1 MKASEEQAHNA
12 EMAKDL
18 LTRMNILE
26 DDEDEDLPAR
36 YPQHL
41 SARIDERHH
50 AGIES
55 ESDECFDIRV
65 DEEGSD
71 LDPSSESDKAT
82 EAKPKVSVPT
92 IPNQVGTVT
101 HNASQPQRTKRVRGA
116 AHQELL
122 SRTKALCAA
131 ERNEKSQA
139 GLSKCGVGR

>member
-18 LTRMNILE
+18 LAWMNILE
-26 DDEDEDLPAR
+26 DDEDEDLPAW
-36 YPQHL
+36 YPQRL
-41 SARIDERHH
+41 SARINERCH

-71 LDPSSESDKAT
+71 LDPLSKSDKAT
-82 EAKPKVSVPT
+82 EAKLKVSVPT

-101 HNASQPQRTKRVRGA
+101 HTVSQPQHTKCVRGA

-122 SRTKALCAA
+122 SRTKALHAA

-139 GLSKCGVGR
+139 GLSKRGVGR